1 MTGNCSNKGEKGRW
15 GQCRLCSGASKIC
28 ASKEKHTGF
37 WGGEGEEPAGRQ
49 GREQNTTSEFCA
61 YPSGAG
67 SWHTCQQGWTRIR
80 RATWKSS
87 DLLSFLPSK
96 CSFTPWD
103 FILSAS
109 CSKLLLCSITWTAS
123 EVSCGWFSDIR
134 ALLVLQLFLL
144 VKQCFPLPQLRF
156 WGAGTKS
163 IVLRKTSQTENFF
176 GQTYGAWEIVLAR
189 VMKASATGLPS
200 PPSSLPSN
208 FSVPWKQRNV

>member
-1 MTGNCSNKGEKGRW
+1 MQVVFWCQQNLCQQGKTYWILGR
-15 GQCRLCSGASKIC
+15 GRRGASRK
-28 ASKEKHTGF
+28 AGKRAKHHF
-37 WGGEGEEPAGRQ
+37 W
-49 GREQNTTSEFCA
+49 FCA

-144 VKQCFPLPQLRF
+144 VKQCFSLPQLRF